1 MDTIKVTEASELN
14 VGDEI
19 AYGVRVVAKTK
30 TCKLIVGTVNT
41 VYASWVAI
49 CAVDH
54 DAHANY
60 VVWTVTATEDYGWVR
75 GSGTYCTSIIEAVAD
90 YVSRG
95 GK

>member
-19 AYGVRVVAKTK
+19 AYGVRVVAQTK
-30 TCKLIVGTVNT
+30 NCDLMVGSAYI
-41 VYASWVAI
+41 VYASWVTI

-54 DAHANY
+54 DARVIY
-60 VVWTVTATEDYGWVR
+60 VVWTVTATENNGWVFE
-75 GSGTYCTSIIEAVAD
+75 SGAYYTSIIGAVAN

>member
-19 AYGVRVVAKTK
+19 AYGVRVVARTK
-30 TCKLIVGTVNT
+30 KCDRMVGVIF
-41 VYASWVAI
+41 ASWIAI
-49 CAVDH
+49 CAVDN

-60 VVWTVTATEDYGWVR
+60 VVWTVVATNDYGWSR
-75 GSGTYCTSIIEAVAD
+75 ESGTYCTSIIEAVAD

>member
-19 AYGVRVVAKTK
+19 AYGVSVVARTK
-30 TCKLIVGTVNT
+30 KLDRTWI
-41 VYASWVAI
+41 SI
-49 CAVDH
+49 CAVEH
-54 DAHANY
+54 DVHANY
-60 VVWTVTATEDYGWVR
+60 VVWTVVATNDYGWSR
-75 GSGTYCTSIIEAVAD
+75 ESGTYCTSIIEAVAD

>member
-1 MDTIKVTEASELN
+1 MDTIKVTEESELS

-19 AYGVRVVAKTK
+19 AYGVRVVAQTK
-30 TCKLIVGTVNT
+30 NCDLMVGSAYVL
-41 VYASWVAI
+41 YASWVTI

-54 DAHANY
+54 DPIANY
-60 VVWTVTATEDYGWVR
+60 VVWTVTATENDGWSR
-75 GSGTYCTSIIEAVAD
+75 ESGTYCTSIIEAVAD